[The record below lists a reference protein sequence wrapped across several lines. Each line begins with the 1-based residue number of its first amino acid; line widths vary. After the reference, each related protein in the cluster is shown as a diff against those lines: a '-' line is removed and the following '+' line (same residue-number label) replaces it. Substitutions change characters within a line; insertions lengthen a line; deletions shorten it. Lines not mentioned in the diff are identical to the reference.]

1 MFDVQS
7 VYCSGLS
14 GLGEKDMNTISKN
27 KVVNLNRIVAVMIAI
42 TIGFTVMPGFVP
54 KVHSHDGAA
63 FLGGMVAGHVLG
75 GMVRRSRIRTAAAV
89 HEAYGQPRTVY
100 QAAPAPARAP
110 APAPAPAAKPTVQ
123 QRLQE
128 LDKLAAGG
136 YITPQEYKAKKKAII
151 DGI

>member
-1 MFDVQS
+1 
-7 VYCSGLS
+7 
-14 GLGEKDMNTISKN
+14 MNTISKSR
-27 KVVNLNRIVAVMIAI
+27 VINLNRFVAVMVAI

-54 KVHSHDGAA
+54 KVHGHKGTA

-75 GMVRRSRIRTAAAV
+75 GFVRRDKERTRAMKRM
-89 HEAYGQPRTVY
+89 EREGYDQPRRTVY
-100 QAAPAPARAP
+100 QAAPAP

-136 YITPQEYKAKKKAII
+136 YITPEEYKAKKKAII